1 MQTLEEMIRL
11 LEQKKILKAPVIIN
25 AFRKVDRSKFVLP
38 EHIAW
43 TYEDRA
49 LPIIEGQTISQPST
63 VAFMLEML
71 DPKPQEKVL
80 DVGSGSGWTTALLAE
95 IVSTQGR
102 VFAMERIKKLK
113 QFGENNVRKFH
124 YRNVTFKEDDGAFGW
139 PEHAPFD
146 RILVSASAKEI
157 PLPLKEQLRPGGKM
171 VIPLVD
177 VDKPY
182 GHLVLLKKITEKE
195 FDEQL
200 FPGFNFV
207 PFVMD

>member
-1 MQTLEEMIRL
+1 MQTLEELIHL
-11 LEQKKILKAPVIIN
+11 LEQKEILKTPAIIT

-38 EHIAW
+38 EQTAW
-43 TYEDRA
+43 TYQDRA

-71 DPKPQEKVL
+71 DPQHQEKIL

-95 IVSTQGR
+95 IVGTRGK
-102 VFAMERIKKLK
+102 VFAMERIKNLK
-113 QFGENNVRKFH
+113 EFGERNVRKLH
-124 YRNVTFKEDDGAFGW
+124 YQNVTFKEDDGAFGW

-157 PLPLKEQLRPGGKM
+157 PLSLKEQLRPGGKM
-171 VIPLVD
+171 VIPLVNM
-177 VDKPY
+177 DKPY
-182 GHLVLLKKITEKE
+182 GRLILLKKITEKE
-195 FDEQL
+195 FEEQQ

-207 PFVMD
+207 PFIMD